1 MVVHA
6 AAAAGNSYRAH
17 NPSHMKSFVNN
28 YGLIR
33 WLPPSENKFKL
44 NFDGSVK
51 HDRMAAAGFVIRNHA
66 GSPVVAGT
74 RKIGSTTVLVAEC
87 SALKDGLLHALH
99 LNCSKILVDGDSKL
113 VIDCV
118 NKISDPPWK
127 ICSLVRDIQGIS
139 SMFEE
144 ISFSHIPREA
154 NFVADAIASLGHQS
168 SDAIIWRD
176 KLPLSA
182 CSAFNLDQFS
192 FGVVRGFVL

>member
-1 MVVHA
+1 
-6 AAAAGNSYRAH
+6 
-17 NPSHMKSFVNN
+17 
-28 YGLIR
+28 
-33 WLPPSENKFKL
+33 
-44 NFDGSVK
+44 
-51 HDRMAAAGFVIRNHA
+51 MAAAGFVIRNHS

-99 LNCSKILVDGDSKL
+99 LNCSNMLVEGDSKL

-127 ICSLVRDIQGIS
+127 IRSLVRDIQDIS

-154 NFVADAIASLGHQS
+154 NFVADTLASLGHQS
-168 SDAIIWRD
+168 LDAIIWRD
-176 KLPLSA
+176 KLPLLA
-182 CSAFNLDQFS
+182 CSAFNLDQFN
-192 FGVVRGFVL
+192 FGVVGGFVL